1 MRALTLILFLF
12 ISVASFAQDFRSDLA
27 LVKSEALHEEHVEK
41 EKSSFFK
48 GILKLYSN
56 HISDQI
62 INDCIYEESCS
73 EFSQG
78 AIRAYGPLKGTML
91 SMDRMMRC
99 NRLSQSGTMP
109 VRFNEIGKIS
119 DHWYNYGKKK

>member
-1 MRALTLILFLF
+1 MRNIISIGILFLT
-12 ISVASFAQDFRSDLA
+12 VQAVGQDLRADLA
-27 LVKSEALHEEHVEK
+27 LVKSEALHKEEVKE

-48 GILKLYSN
+48 GILKFYSN

-73 EFSQG
+73 EFGQG
-78 AIRAYGPLKGTML
+78 SMRAFGPLKGTML
-91 SMDRMMRC
+91 TMDRMMRC

-119 DHWYNYGKKK
+119 DHWYRYAKKK

>member
-1 MRALTLILFLF
+1 MRALSLIFFLL
-12 ISVASFAQDFRSDLA
+12 VAVTVFGQDIRADLA
-27 LVKSEALHEEHVEK
+27 LVKSETLHAEHVE
-41 EKSSFFK
+41 EKKNSFFK
-48 GILKLYSN
+48 GVLKIYSN

-78 AIRAYGPLKGTML
+78 AMRAFGPLKGTML

-109 VRFNEIGKIS
+109 VRFNELGKIS
-119 DHWYNYGKKK
+119 DHWYKYGKKK

>member
-1 MRALTLILFLF
+1 MRILITLTFLLCVGSAF
-12 ISVASFAQDFRSDLA
+12 GQDFKSDLA
-27 LVKSEALHEEHVEK
+27 LVRAEALHDEEQEEQK
-41 EKSSFFK
+41 GSFFK
-48 GILKLYSN
+48 GILKVYSN
-56 HISDQI
+56 HISEQI

-73 EFSQG
+73 TFSQG
-78 AIRAYGPLKGTML
+78 ALRTFGPLKGTML

>member
-1 MRALTLILFLF
+1 MRIVFSIVVLFLA
-12 ISVASFAQDFRSDLA
+12 VQVVGQDLRADLA
-27 LVKSEALHEEHVEK
+27 LVKSEALHKEEFKE

-48 GILKLYSN
+48 GILKVYSN

-78 AIRAYGPLKGTML
+78 AMRAFGPLKGSML

-119 DHWYNYGKKK
+119 DHWYRYAKKK

>member
-1 MRALTLILFLF
+1 MRVLTLTIFLLFSITVF
-12 ISVASFAQDFRSDLA
+12 GQDFRADLA
-27 LVKSEALHEEHVEK
+27 LVKSETLHKEQVKEK
-41 EKSSFFK
+41 KSSFFK
-48 GILKLYSN
+48 GILKIYSN

-78 AIRAYGPLKGTML
+78 AIRSYGPLKGVML

>member
-1 MRALTLILFLF
+1 MRNIILFVVLL
-12 ISVASFAQDFRSDLA
+12 ISVQAIGQDLRADLA
-27 LVKSEALHEEHVEK
+27 LVKAEALHEEEVK
-41 EKSSFFK
+41 KDKSSFFK
-48 GILKLYSN
+48 GILKVYSN

-73 EFSQG
+73 EFGQG
-78 AIRAYGPLKGTML
+78 AMRAFGPLKGTML
-91 SMDRMMRC
+91 TMDRMMRC

-119 DHWYNYGKKK
+119 DHWYRYAKKK